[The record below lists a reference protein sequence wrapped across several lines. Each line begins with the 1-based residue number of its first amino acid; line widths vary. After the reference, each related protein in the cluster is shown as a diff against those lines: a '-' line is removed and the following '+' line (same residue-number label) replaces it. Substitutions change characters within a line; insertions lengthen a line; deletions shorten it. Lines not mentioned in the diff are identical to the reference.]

1 MKHKIPP
8 PIVALTIL
16 LCMWVFDLFLHWL
29 QFSLPYSWVIAIV
42 IAGSGMSIIAIGIR
56 SFSKKETT
64 VNPLKPDTASSLVNE
79 GIYRFTR
86 NPMYV
91 GLLIIVIAWGVF
103 LSNALILL
111 IGPIFF
117 VFYINQFQIK
127 PEEEALETLFGEDY
141 LAYKTKVRRWI

>member
-16 LCMWVFDLFLHWL
+16 ICMWVFDLFLHWL
-29 QFSLPYSWVIAIV
+29 QFSLSYSWVIAIV
-42 IAGSGMSIIAIGIR
+42 IAGTGMSFIAIGVR

-103 LSNALILL
+103 LSNGLILL
-111 IGPIFF
+111 LGPIFF